1 MGESANWEN
10 REQVWYEPGRTWE
23 GQREA
28 IRIAGGVRGGHRG
41 LILPGR
47 MLLFSHRWASRRRGR
62 PPS

>member
-28 IRIAGGVRGGHRG
+28 IRIAGGVRGPQRTASARSNAV
-41 LILPGR
+41 ILTSVGIQ
-47 MLLFSHRWASRRRGR
+47 ASGQA
-62 PPS
+62 SQ